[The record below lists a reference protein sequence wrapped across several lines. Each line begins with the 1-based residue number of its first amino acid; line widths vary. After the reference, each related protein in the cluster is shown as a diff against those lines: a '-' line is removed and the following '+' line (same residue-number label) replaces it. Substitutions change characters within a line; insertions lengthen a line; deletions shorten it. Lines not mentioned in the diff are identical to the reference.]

1 MNYQPK
7 GESSTKFIA
16 QDLVAICNLAVG
28 KLKYHICC
36 DICFRSF
43 KERNSKLDL
52 YTWQKG
58 TLQKQEASWK
68 KEDWI
73 RERYRFAI
81 SSVL

>member
-7 GESSTKFIA
+7 GVSNTQFIA
-16 QDLVAICNLAVG
+16 QDLVAVCNLAVG
-28 KLKYHICC
+28 NLKYHTCY

-68 KEDWI
+68 REDWI

-81 SSVL
+81 SNVL